1 MTNSRVRL
9 RLLAL
14 GLAAGLVGALIVL
27 VTLDSQKRVEEV
39 RTRLGQVD
47 LESFQIADRFKD
59 TLRYANDRMRRYAS
73 TNDPAAW
80 TEFLQARDE
89 LKVWIGAQR
98 PKPTS
103 DREVEILKRMR
114 SVCETFGLK
123 ARDLHAQMEASH
135 QAGASLAEYSGFLEQ
150 SRRLWD
156 LGQDF
161 ARAHF
166 ESRNQVLAR
175 ATQTLRRLRFLVLGL
190 VALLFAFA
198 AALAGLSYRDLI
210 APLRIKLVQSQA
222 EAERNEKLAA
232 LGVLAAGVAHEI
244 RNPLT
249 AIKTTLFA
257 QQQKLPP
264 DSPALGQGQALER
277 EVSRLERI
285 VNEFL
290 QFARP
295 PEPQPATIRAS
306 LPLAEVKALLGP
318 ELAKTRIRLESE
330 ELAPMQI
337 YADPAQLQ
345 QALINLVQNAAD
357 SIGSDGRIV
366 LRARPDRKRIA
377 EKETAVA
384 VLEVADTGKGIP
396 PEVEKRLFDPFF
408 TTKAGGTGLGLSIAA
423 RVVQMN
429 GGVLQ
434 YQTQVN
440 RGSTF
445 GIVFPRTDR

>member
-1 MTNSRVRL
+1 M
-9 RLLAL
+9 
-14 GLAAGLVGALIVL
+14 
-27 VTLDSQKRVEEV
+27 
-39 RTRLGQVD
+39 
-47 LESFQIADRFKD
+47 
-59 TLRYANDRMRRYAS
+59 
-73 TNDPAAW
+73 
-80 TEFLQARDE
+80 DE
-89 LKVWIGAQR
+89 
-98 PKPTS
+98 
-103 DREVEILKRMR
+103 
-114 SVCETFGLK
+114 
-123 ARDLHAQMEASH
+123 
-135 QAGASLAEYSGFLEQ
+135 

-166 ESRNQVLAR
+166 ESRNQVLAQT
-175 ATQTLRRLRFLVLGL
+175 TQTLRRLRFLVLGL
-190 VALLFAFA
+190 VVLLFAFG

-249 AIKTTLFA
+249 AIKTALFA
-257 QQQKLPP
+257 QREKLPP
-264 DSPALGQGQALER
+264 DSPALDEGQVLER

-295 PEPQPATIRAS
+295 AEPQPATIRAS
-306 LPLAEVKALLGP
+306 LPLAEVQALLGP
-318 ELAKTRIRLESE
+318 GLAKSGIRLESE

-345 QALINLVQNAAD
+345 QVLINLVQNAAD

-366 LRARPDRKRIA
+366 LRARPDHQRIA
-377 EKETAVA
+377 EKDTPVA

-408 TTKAGGTGLGLSIAA
+408 TTKADGTGLGLSIAV
-423 RVVQMN
+423 RMVEMN

-445 GIVFPRTDR
+445 GIVFPRADR

>member
-1 MTNSRVRL
+1 LV
-9 RLLAL
+9 AL
-14 GLAAGLVGALIVL
+14 GLAVGLMGALIVL
-27 VTLDSQKRVEEV
+27 VTMDSEKRTQEV

-59 TLRYANDRMRRYAS
+59 TLRYANDRMRRFAS
-73 TNDPAAW
+73 ANDAAAW
-80 TEFLQARDE
+80 AEFLQASEE
-89 LKVWIGAQR
+89 LKTWIGRQA
-98 PKPTS
+98 PKTTTVHELEAL
-103 DREVEILKRMR
+103 RQMR
-114 SVCETFGLK
+114 LACDVFLLK

-135 QAGASLAEYSGFLEQ
+135 QTAVSLAEYDGVLGQ

-161 ARAHF
+161 ARSHF
-166 ESRNQVLAR
+166 ESRSQLLAHT
-175 ATQTLRRLRFLVLGL
+175 TQTLRRLRFMVLGL
-190 VALLFAFA
+190 VTLLFAFG
-198 AALAGLSYRDLI
+198 AALAGVSYRDLV

-222 EAERNEKLAA
+222 EAEQNEKLVA

-249 AIKTTLFA
+249 AIKTALFA
-257 QQQKLPP
+257 QREKLPP
-264 DSPALGQGQALER
+264 DSPALDEAQILER
-277 EVSRLERI
+277 EVSRLDRI

-295 PEPQPATIRAS
+295 AEPQPAAIRAS
-306 LPLAEVKALLGP
+306 LPIAEVQALLGP
-318 ELAKTRIRLESE
+318 ELAKTSIQLESE

-345 QALINLVQNAAD
+345 QALINLVQNAAE
-357 SIGSDGRIV
+357 SIGSRGKIV

-377 EKETAVA
+377 EKDTAVA

>member
-1 MTNSRVRL
+1 
-9 RLLAL
+9 
-14 GLAAGLVGALIVL
+14 
-27 VTLDSQKRVEEV
+27 
-39 RTRLGQVD
+39 
-47 LESFQIADRFKD
+47 
-59 TLRYANDRMRRYAS
+59 
-73 TNDPAAW
+73 
-80 TEFLQARDE
+80 
-89 LKVWIGAQR
+89 
-98 PKPTS
+98 
-103 DREVEILKRMR
+103 
-114 SVCETFGLK
+114 
-123 ARDLHAQMEASH
+123 MEASH

-210 APLRIKLVQSQA
+210 APLRIKLVQSRA

-249 AIKTTLFA
+249 AIRTTLFA
-257 QQQKLPP
+257 QQKKLPP
-264 DSPALGQGQALER
+264 DSPALGQGQTLER

-295 PEPQPATIRAS
+295 PEPQPVTIRAS

-337 YADPAQLQ
+337 HADPAQLQ
-345 QALINLVQNAAD
+345 QVLINLVQNAAD

-445 GIVFPRTDR
+445 GIVFPRTDK

>member
-1 MTNSRVRL
+1 MINSAVRL
-9 RLLAL
+9 RLVAL
-14 GLAAGLVGALIVL
+14 GLAVGLMGALIVL
-27 VTLDSQKRVEEV
+27 VTMDSEKRAAEV

-73 TNDPAAW
+73 ANDAAAW
-80 TEFLQARDE
+80 TEFLQAREE
-89 LKVWIGAQR
+89 LKAWIGRQT
-98 PKPTS
+98 PKTTTS
-103 DREVEILKRMR
+103 RELETLRQMRAACEIYL
-114 SVCETFGLK
+114 LK
-123 ARDLHAQMEASH
+123 ARDLHAQREASH
-135 QAGASLAEYSGFLEQ
+135 RTAASLAEYDDFQNQ

-166 ESRNQVLAR
+166 ESRSQLLAQT
-175 ATQTLRRLRFLVLGL
+175 TQTLRRLRFLVLGL
-190 VALLFAFA
+190 VTLLFAFG
-198 AALAGLSYRDLI
+198 AALAGVSYRDLI
-210 APLRIKLVQSQA
+210 APLRIKLVRSQA
-222 EAERNEKLAA
+222 EAERNEKLVA

-249 AIKTTLFA
+249 AIKTALFA
-257 QQQKLPP
+257 QREKLPP
-264 DSPALGQGQALER
+264 DSPALDEAQVLER
-277 EVSRLERI
+277 EVSRLDRI

-295 PEPQPATIRAS
+295 AEPQPATIRAS
-306 LPLAEVKALLGP
+306 LPLAEVRALLEP
-318 ELAKTRIRLESE
+318 ELAKSAIQLQSE

-357 SIGSDGRIV
+357 SIGSGGRIV

-377 EKETAVA
+377 EKDTPVA